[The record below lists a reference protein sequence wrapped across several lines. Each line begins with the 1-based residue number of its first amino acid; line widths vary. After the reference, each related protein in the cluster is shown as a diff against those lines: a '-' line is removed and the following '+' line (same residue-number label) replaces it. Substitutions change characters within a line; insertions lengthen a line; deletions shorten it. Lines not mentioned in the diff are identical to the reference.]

1 MVAETGRI
9 GGGAILLPWS
19 GPAGAPVAVAAEA
32 ERIVRKGD
40 LAQLP
45 RKLRFDF
52 ATLRFR
58 FPHFAGNPGKNSTGG
73 RDQPLFSLQSSARP
87 PAGGAVAVEAPITVY
102 ETGSVAANGSFIC
115 EECGYQVALK
125 ALDCVP
131 ECPTCSGTR
140 FRRASLFE
148 HETMSGQAP
157 VETLPIEPKW
167 LRDLRRE
174 GDEGEYLAFRKEDG
188 EVEAIPIPEGWTRIG
203 RSAVADIRLDD
214 PTVSRRHAL
223 IVKTDSGELRV
234 LDDRSLN
241 GLFVNG
247 EQVEWAHLRD
257 GDELAIGCY
266 RLHLVDAGAHRRTV
280 NPAAYQA

>member
-1 MVAETGRI
+1 
-9 GGGAILLPWS
+9 
-19 GPAGAPVAVAAEA
+19 
-32 ERIVRKGD
+32 
-40 LAQLP
+40 
-45 RKLRFDF
+45 
-52 ATLRFR
+52 
-58 FPHFAGNPGKNSTGG
+58 
-73 RDQPLFSLQSSARP
+73 
-87 PAGGAVAVEAPITVY
+87 VAVEAPITVY

-115 EECGYQVALK
+115 VECGYQVVLK

-167 LRDLRRE
+167 LHDLRRE
-174 GDEGEYLAFRKEDG
+174 CDEGQFLAFRREDG
-188 EVEAIPIPEGWTRIG
+188 EIEAIPIPEGWTRIG

-223 IVKTDSGELRV
+223 IVKTEGGSLRV

-241 GLFVNG
+241 GLYLNG
-247 EQVEWAHLRD
+247 ERVEWSRLKD
-257 GDELAIGCY
+257 GDELEIGRY
-266 RLHLVDAGAHRRTV
+266 RLHLVDTITRRRPLS
-280 NPAAYQA
+280 PAAFQA